1 MTYYVLELENIQNE
15 KPEVV
20 EYLKDGVFSV
30 NGTRKPFS
38 RVAVDMT
45 SEQTINGE
53 AKNRL
58 KGTMRLQILIRLL
71 IDSKLLAA

>member
-30 NGTRKPFS
+30 NRTRKPFS

-45 SEQTINGE
+45 SEQTISGE

-71 IDSKLLAA
+71 IDSKLLVA

>member
-30 NGTRKPFS
+30 NRTRKPFS
-38 RVAVDMT
+38 RVVVDMT